1 MDSLSCIF
9 YQRLINKTHEY
20 MKNAML
26 PVHTAIVVDDDRDV
40 NLVLSA
46 TLKLKKF
53 DVHKVY
59 DADECLN
66 KLNKLE
72 QKVDAVC
79 INGKIAA
86 DRAAMLIVK
95 IKRIKSDIKIC
106 VVAED
111 ESDKTRVLDYGADE
125 FMTKPIGIETIV
137 YKMMMLLTT
146 KYSKAER

>member
-1 MDSLSCIF
+1 
-9 YQRLINKTHEY
+9 
-20 MKNAML
+20 ML
-26 PVHTAIVVDDDRDV
+26 PIHTAIVVDDDRDV

-59 DADECLN
+59 DAEECLN
-66 KLNKLE
+66 KLNEL
-72 QKVDAVC
+72 QAKVDV
-79 INGKIAA
+79 IFVNGKIAA

-95 IKRIKSDIKIC
+95 IKRINSDIKIC

-111 ESDKTRVLDYGADE
+111 ESDKTRILDYGADE
-125 FMTKPIGIETIV
+125 FMTKPIGIETVV

>member
-1 MDSLSCIF
+1 
-9 YQRLINKTHEY
+9 
-20 MKNAML
+20 ML
-26 PVHTAIVVDDDRDV
+26 PIHTAIVVDDDRDV

-59 DADECLN
+59 NAEECLN
-66 KLNKLE
+66 KLDKLE
-72 QKVDAVC
+72 GKVDV
-79 INGKIAA
+79 IFVNGKIAA

-95 IKRIKSDIKIC
+95 IKRINSDIKIC

-146 KYSKAER
+146 KYSKADR

>member
-1 MDSLSCIF
+1 
-9 YQRLINKTHEY
+9 
-20 MKNAML
+20 ML
-26 PVHTAIVVDDDRDV
+26 PIHTAIVVDDDRDV

-59 DADECLN
+59 DTDNCLN
-66 KLNKLE
+66 KLNELE
-72 QKVDAVC
+72 RKVDV
-79 INGKIAA
+79 IFVNGKIAA
-86 DRAAMLIVK
+86 DRGTMLIVK
-95 IKRIKSDIKIC
+95 IKRINSDIKIC

-146 KYSKAER
+146 KYSKTER

>member
-1 MDSLSCIF
+1 
-9 YQRLINKTHEY
+9 
-20 MKNAML
+20 ML
-26 PVHTAIVVDDDRDV
+26 PYHVAIITDDDRDV

-59 DADECLN
+59 NAEECLD
-66 KLNKLE
+66 KLNELE
-72 QKVDAVC
+72 AKIDVIFV
-79 INGKIAA
+79 NGKIAA

-95 IKRIKSDIKIC
+95 IKRINSDIRIC

-125 FMTKPIGIETIV
+125 FMTEPIGIETVV

-146 KYSKAER
+146 KYSKTMR

>member
-1 MDSLSCIF
+1 
-9 YQRLINKTHEY
+9 